1 MDSKNKIDWENAILK
16 VLQLNNNKA
25 NLQTLYDQVPKLVLN
40 STSEDIPHTIRAY
53 LRRLKQKKV
62 IEQTGESSYILIQSS
77 SKHKNYEILNL
88 IGYGL
93 AKFDDDFIRELGF
106 KKKTDFYNHIVD
118 LKIAETVGTVKN
130 RQDLFDPFFDNGRK
144 GWWQKG
150 DAYIH
155 RKIFIDSLFGSL
167 DASAYANIVKLYL
180 QDKFAVLD
188 KAIKEISPV
197 IKSKFK
203 QIQVTGQEAELF
215 FMSNYKKVDSFENGI
230 MEDARMFGDGYDF
243 QIEVQKHFFLAE
255 IKGLRTNYGSI
266 RMTQNE
272 FIKAKEYN
280 NDYALVVVSNL
291 NDIPKM
297 SVIFDPIENIS
308 FTEKTINTKQ
318 VNYHTS
324 PLKWQ

>member
-1 MDSKNKIDWENAILK
+1 MK
-16 VLQLNNNKA
+16 
-25 NLQTLYDQVPKLVLN
+25 
-40 STSEDIPHTIRAY
+40 
-53 LRRLKQKKV
+53 KQ
-62 IEQTGESSYILIQSS
+62 G
-77 SKHKNYEILNL
+77 KHENYEVLNL

-93 AKFDDDFIRELGF
+93 AKFDMSFVKFFGL
-106 KKKTDFYNHIVD
+106 KTKTAFYEYIVD
-118 LKIAETVGTVKN
+118 QGIADTIGTVKN
-130 RQDLFDPFFDNGRK
+130 RQDLFDPFFDNNRK

-155 RKIFIDSLFGSL
+155 RKVFIDSLFGSL
-167 DASAYANIVKLYL
+167 DASSYANIVKLYL
-180 QDKFAVLD
+180 QDKFDVIAKVS
-188 KAIKEISPV
+188 KEISPV

-203 QIQVTGQEAELF
+203 QLQITGQEAELF
-215 FMSNYKKVDSFENGI
+215 FMNNYDKLDSFENGI
-230 MEDARMFGDGYDF
+230 LEDARIFGDGYDF
-243 QIEVQKHFFLAE
+243 QIEIQKHFLLAE
-255 IKGLRTNYGSI
+255 IKGLRTDYGSI

-272 FIKAKEYN
+272 FAKAKEYN

-297 SVIFDPIENIS
+297 NVIFNPTDKIS